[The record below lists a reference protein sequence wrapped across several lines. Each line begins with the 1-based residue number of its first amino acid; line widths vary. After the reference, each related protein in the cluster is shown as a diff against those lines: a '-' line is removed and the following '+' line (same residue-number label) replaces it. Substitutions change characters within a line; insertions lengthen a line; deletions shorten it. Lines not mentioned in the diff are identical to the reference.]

1 MTANA
6 VGPLLGAWTLPR
18 FEKLDD
24 WLQKPHLVSRFVIFS
39 LFLAPLVSGSILGA
53 YRHFLL
59 QGFSFWTVMERRGI
73 ADMLGYALFTPLVLV
88 LCSIQLRSVAR
99 LRTLSRTILLL
110 VLVAVI
116 AIAVF
121 DQSSFALSFVLASVT
136 LLVTLRLG
144 FSAAVIAV
152 NVISVIATVATMSG
166 HGPFVLG
173 GGAVLSSRIILL
185 QSFLTLSMLA
195 IFSISV
201 IQLERKS
208 FQDKLKAAYEQME
221 YLATTDPL
229 TGLTN
234 RRRFEEF
241 LEVEWAR
248 AYRMGS
254 SVAMLMIDTDDFKLY
269 NDSFG
274 HLAGDD
280 CLTAIAE
287 VTLPM
292 KRRSTD
298 VLARY
303 GGEEF
308 IFLLPINTLASAAV
322 IAEAIRAGVEALY
335 EQEGSLLKRKV
346 TVSIGCAAMVPGPG
360 LFSKMLIEA
369 SDRALYR
376 AKENGRNRV
385 ELAEPVLAEVGK

>member
-1 MTANA
+1 
-6 VGPLLGAWTLPR
+6 
-18 FEKLDD
+18 
-24 WLQKPHLVSRFVIFS
+24 
-39 LFLAPLVSGSILGA
+39 
-53 YRHFLL
+53 
-59 QGFSFWTVMERRGI
+59 MERRGI